1 MNILVIGGS
10 YFLGRWFVE
19 LAHKKHSVTVLNR
32 GSIKVGIPGVTELVC
47 DRHDKAGLKKFSG
60 EKYDAIVDFCA
71 YTKDDIAGII
81 SAFGHPGCKYVFIST
96 VDVYEHSD
104 SPVTEDSP
112 LRTTFPAGPE
122 GEYLKGKAEL
132 EKELIIECE
141 KSGMKPI
148 SVRPAVLY
156 GPANYAPRE
165 KMFFDWI
172 KRAGQIILPSDSD
185 GLFYMTYASD
195 AAIAILNICENSE
208 ATGAYNL
215 VPPSPET
222 YETFAAALHAG
233 ASIPFTE
240 IKLPVKEIEDRNIP
254 MPFPIKK
261 SESYIISSEK
271 IKKLGV
277 SFMPLAEGIRQ
288 TWSVNVSVGRVP

>member
-1 MNILVIGGS
+1 MKILVIGGS

-32 GSIKVGIPGVTELVC
+32 GSIKVGLPGVTELVC
-47 DRHDKAGLKKFSG
+47 DRHDAEGLKKLSCN
-60 EKYDAIVDFCA
+60 EYDAVVDLCA
-71 YTKDDIAGII
+71 YKKGDIEGII
-81 SAFGHPGCKYVFIST
+81 NVFGRSSAKYIFVST
-96 VDVYEHSD
+96 VDVYEHSEGI
-104 SPVTEDSP
+104 VTEDSP
-112 LRTTFPAGPE
+112 LRTSFPAGPE

-132 EKELIIECE
+132 EKELEAVCE
-141 KSGMKPI
+141 KRGMNPI

-172 KRAGQIILPSDSD
+172 SRAGQIILPSDSD

-195 AAIAILNICENSE
+195 AALAILDICEKNE
-208 ATGAYNL
+208 VTGAYNL

-222 YETFAAALHAG
+222 YESFAAALHAG

-261 SESYIISSEK
+261 SESYLIASEK
-271 IKKLGV
+271 IKDLGV
-277 SFMPLAEGIRQ
+277 SFMPLDEGIRR
-288 TWSVNVSVGRVP
+288 TFSVYLSGGRMP

>member
-1 MNILVIGGS
+1 MKILVIGGS

-32 GSIKVGIPGVTELVC
+32 GSIKVGLPGVTELVC
-47 DRHDKAGLKKFSG
+47 DRHDAEGLKKLPCN
-60 EKYDAIVDFCA
+60 EYDAVVELCA
-71 YTKDDIAGII
+71 YKKGDIEGII
-81 SAFGHPGCKYVFIST
+81 NVFGRSSAKYIFVST
-96 VDVYEHSD
+96 VDVYEHSEGI
-104 SPVTEDSP
+104 VTEDSP
-112 LRTTFPAGPE
+112 LRTAFPAGPE

-132 EKELIIECE
+132 EKELKAVCE
-141 KSGMKPI
+141 KRGMNPI

-172 KRAGQIILPSDSD
+172 SRAGQIILPSDSD

-195 AAIAILNICENSE
+195 AALAILDICEKYE
-208 ATGAYNL
+208 VTGAYNL

-222 YETFAAALHAG
+222 YESFAAALHAG

-261 SESYIISSEK
+261 SESYLIASEK
-271 IKKLGV
+271 IKDLGV
-277 SFMPLAEGIRQ
+277 SFMPLDEGIRR
-288 TWSVNVSVGRVP
+288 TFSVNLSGGRMP